1 MTRWA
6 RDACTSRS
14 AWPMQAVRS
23 QVGEG
28 VATMIPGTWRSRT
41 CDGRNEMH
49 PSVTLAASRWAWPPQ
64 PIRNTHS
71 SIDNATVGRGLSNR
85 RRRDA
90 HADGESQRSECVTMG
105 QGNGSVGRRTGPDQC
120 RPEPRTQG
128 GDSDR
133 RWDKCRQPDL
143 GPRAF
148 AVQICPGIQFVVAR
162 TFKGTL
168 TAWRVDA
175 RSSSVLLSH
184 PAIVSIKT
192 SANKPSL
199 TVTIQILDD
208 VEEHYFPRKPR

>member
-1 MTRWA
+1 
-6 RDACTSRS
+6 
-14 AWPMQAVRS
+14 
-23 QVGEG
+23 
-28 VATMIPGTWRSRT
+28 MIPGTWRSRT

-148 AVQICPGIQFVVAR
+148 AVQVCPGIQFVVAR
-162 TFKGTL
+162 TFKGTIRPL
-168 TAWRVDA
+168 ETEKLPHPTT
-175 RSSSVLLSH
+175 SSFWV
-184 PAIVSIKT
+184 P
-192 SANKPSL
+192 L
-199 TVTIQILDD
+199 TVTAQTLLASTPPTPLKCSCVWAPPYCQSRVAQSADAGAIRLAS
-208 VEEHYFPRKPR
+208 PTRKQSQRY